1 MEIGLGSKSQ
11 TDPLQKQILFKT
23 EAILK
28 CSGKAI
34 LQKFQKTSRE
44 PSVAESSYGFSR
56 IVLLLL
62 SKVRFYLKNI

>member
-1 MEIGLGSKSQ
+1 MEIGLDSKSQ

-34 LQKFQKTSRE
+34 LQKF
-44 PSVAESSYGFSR
+44 
-56 IVLLLL
+56 
-62 SKVRFYLKNI
+62 